1 MNTSVISYRPG
12 YNHSLEIIMTK
23 TKFVEIKS
31 ANVSGIF
38 EVVAN
43 KGVCWQLKGSDGEL
57 FMAQKRQVVRGPW
70 EEEELT
76 VEEEAAELAA
86 NHNPTFAAA
95 LAQVQVEPAPAAKAS
110 RKKPAEPAE
119 DAEPQVTLKELC
131 FDLNVVPRI
140 ARRRLRKALGN
151 IGTGSRWEWALGSQD
166 LEKVKQVLLAKTEA
180 APDADADANDAE

>member
-43 KGVCWQLKGSDGEL
+43 KGICWQLKGADGEL
-57 FMAQKRQVVRGPW
+57 FMAQKKQVVRGPW

-76 VEEEAAELAA
+76 VEEEAAELAV

-95 LAQVQVEPAPAAKAS
+95 LAQVQVEPAPVAKTP
-110 RKKPAEPAE
+110 RKKPAEPAG

-140 ARRRLRKALGN
+140 ARRRLRKTLGQV
-151 IGTGSRWEWALGSQD
+151 GTGHRWEWALGSRD

-180 APDADADANDAE
+180 DDADDAE

>member
-43 KGVCWQLKGSDGEL
+43 KGVCWQLKGPDGEL

-95 LAQVQVEPAPAAKAS
+95 LAQVQVEPAPVAKAS

-119 DAEPQVTLKELC
+119 DKEPQVTLKELC

-151 IGTGSRWEWALGSQD
+151 IGTGSRWEWPLGSQD

-180 APDADADANDAE
+180 APDADDAE

>member
-1 MNTSVISYRPG
+1 
-12 YNHSLEIIMTK
+12 MTK

-31 ANVSGIF
+31 ANASGIF

-43 KGVCWQLKGSDGEL
+43 KGICWQVKDAEGNL
-57 FMAQKRQVVRGPW
+57 FLARKTQVVRGPW

-95 LAQVQVEPAPAAKAS
+95 LAQVQVEPAPVAKTP

-131 FDLNVVPRI
+131 FDLDIIPRI

-151 IGTGSRWEWALGSQD
+151 IGTGSRWEWPLGSPE

-180 APDADADANDAE
+180 ADDADDAE